1 MTPETFLARFGRCL
15 AAFSFALLLS
25 IAPACDDAG
34 GSSVDNNTNGGSNP
48 GSNNESLYG
57 RFDGDTREDGD
68 CVWVEPYY
76 RSDGTCVRGH
86 WRSASGQ
93 ECSLVGSAYKPC
105 E

>member
-1 MTPETFLARFGRCL
+1 MIPETFLPKIGRFL
-15 AAFSFALLLS
+15 AAFTCALLLS
-25 IAPACDDAG
+25 ISPACDDAG
-34 GSSVDNNTNGGSNP
+34 SSTVDNNTSGP
-48 GSNNESLYG
+48 NNESLYG

-86 WRSASGQ
+86 WRSAPGQ
-93 ECSLVGSAYKPC
+93 DCSLVGSAYKPC